1 VLGDEMRDGS
11 GAGAILA
18 GVDSLARGIQDH
30 PRWPGRGTRRRI
42 AELEEQM
49 AVLRAAAASLQ
60 TAISEHATHEDVATA
75 RAMLDLARSL
85 ARVTKPKEVAE
96 RLAEAVPGIAGVE
109 RASVWF
115 WDPKAGLLRGQA
127 VNGYGKEVAEIFVG
141 LEIKP
146 EHTPELERL
155 VAEPQPRFY
164 SAETEDPFVRAMFAA
179 GGSAGAF
186 LVPIVEEGTF
196 VGLISVDSTAEQP
209 IRVDEAARER
219 LNAVAEQAAAALK
232 NVRLV
237 RDLKRSEE
245 RVRHQAY
252 HDPLTGLPNRLLFED
267 RLEAAVAS
275 ARRHQHRLA
284 LMFVDLDRF
293 KSVNDSHGHQA
304 GNSLLQQVAKRL
316 RDCVREED
324 TVARVG
330 GDEFTVLLP
339 RLTRVAD
346 SVTVARTIRDSFQE
360 PFKVGA
366 VAVQVSLSIGVG
378 VFPDDGDTSDLL
390 LKISDQAMYRVK
402 EKGRDGFRFHVEP
415 AEV

>member
-1 VLGDEMRDGS
+1 
-11 GAGAILA
+11 
-18 GVDSLARGIQDH
+18 
-30 PRWPGRGTRRRI
+30 
-42 AELEEQM
+42 EQM

-115 WDPKAGLLRGQA
+115 WDPKAGLLRG
-127 VNGYGKEVAEIFVG
+127 
-141 LEIKP
+141 
-146 EHTPELERL
+146 
-155 VAEPQPRFY
+155 
-164 SAETEDPFVRAMFAA
+164 
-179 GGSAGAF
+179 
-186 LVPIVEEGTF
+186 
-196 VGLISVDSTAEQP
+196 
-209 IRVDEAARER
+209 EAARER

-293 KSVNDSHGHQA
+293 KSV
-304 GNSLLQQVAKRL
+304 
-316 RDCVREED
+316 
-324 TVARVG
+324 
-330 GDEFTVLLP
+330 
-339 RLTRVAD
+339 
-346 SVTVARTIRDSFQE
+346 
-360 PFKVGA
+360 
-366 VAVQVSLSIGVG
+366 
-378 VFPDDGDTSDLL
+378 
-390 LKISDQAMYRVK
+390 
-402 EKGRDGFRFHVEP
+402 
-415 AEV
+415 

>member
-1 VLGDEMRDGS
+1 M
-11 GAGAILA
+11 
-18 GVDSLARGIQDH
+18 
-30 PRWPGRGTRRRI
+30 
-42 AELEEQM
+42 
-49 AVLRAAAASLQ
+49 
-60 TAISEHATHEDVATA
+60 
-75 RAMLDLARSL
+75 
-85 ARVTKPKEVAE
+85 
-96 RLAEAVPGIAGVE
+96 
-109 RASVWF
+109 
-115 WDPKAGLLRGQA
+115 
-127 VNGYGKEVAEIFVG
+127 
-141 LEIKP
+141 
-146 EHTPELERL
+146 ERL

-324 TVARVG
+324 TVAR
-330 GDEFTVLLP
+330 
-339 RLTRVAD
+339 
-346 SVTVARTIRDSFQE
+346 TIRDSFQE
-360 PFKVGA
+360 PYKVGA